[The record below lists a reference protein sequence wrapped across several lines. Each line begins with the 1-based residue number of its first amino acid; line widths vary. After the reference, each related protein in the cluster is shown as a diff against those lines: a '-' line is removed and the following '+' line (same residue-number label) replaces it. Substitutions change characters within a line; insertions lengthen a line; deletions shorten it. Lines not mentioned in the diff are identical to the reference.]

1 MTAVV
6 LSLQYLLPP
15 RQYIQGKPTYNVE
28 FKDKEDMM
36 KDGAL
41 SPIFS
46 VNLLTGQILNPEVF
60 KDKTYENWLQRHWA
74 STMGR
79 WGGREKALV
88 KCTLKVTNGKR
99 ELTYRYSGPAVP
111 LFSPLRDYVTDG
123 ELYWEIDVS
132 RDPEG
137 IPDYRAVTINN
148 RTGSDRQ
155 LFFDWVQRLSSSICT
170 TKLQDDPK
178 FLQFAS
184 EVRLGCERCYNEFY
198 SPPSIPDASFSAWWV
213 NSKAYLRSLPEY
225 DSETLLQYQR
235 ASKLINL
242 YVSSSREDI
251 QTSRYLD
258 VIRPLDLERART
270 AVQVQYNAKYLH
282 FRGHYSMFPHTHQV
296 TPGSPTAT
304 IPIPADSVDK
314 PLWITECLDLMQR
327 DLRRIIAGAP
337 PTTTPFIVYRGLTK
351 PFGTMSGAMR
361 HYTGFLSTSG
371 DYVVADEFRGPYG
384 SLLCITVPPGQR
396 CLLLGVY
403 KIQTECEVLFA
414 PRTQL
419 QIDTYDSSRSSP
431 FQGKNPLF
439 VTIAHEPSLAG
450 VKRDR
455 S

>member
-1 MTAVV
+1 M
-6 LSLQYLLPP
+6 
-15 RQYIQGKPTYNVE
+15 
-28 FKDKEDMM
+28 KE
-36 KDGAL
+36 GAL

-46 VNLLTGQILNPEVF
+46 VNLVTGRILNPEVF
-60 KDKTYENWLQRHWA
+60 QDKTYENWLRRLWA
-74 STMGR
+74 STMGGWVVR
-79 WGGREKALV
+79 KNVSVE
-88 KCTLKVTNGKR
+88 CTLKVTNGKR

-111 LFSPLRDYVTDG
+111 LFSPKRDDVTDG
-123 ELYWEIDVS
+123 ELFWDIDPTPGGLP
-132 RDPEG
+132 R
-137 IPDYRAVTINN
+137 YQAVTINN
-148 RTGSDRQ
+148 EYYSQT
-155 LFFDWVQRLSSSICT
+155 FFHWVSNRLSSPIFT
-170 TKLQDDPK
+170 TKLQDDPN
-178 FLQFAS
+178 FLQFVQ
-184 EVRLGCERCYNEFY
+184 EVKLGLMRCYNEFY

-296 TPGSPTAT
+296 TPGSPVTT
-304 IPIPADSVDK
+304 IPVPIPADSVGN

-371 DYVVADEFRGPYG
+371 DYEIADGFRGPYG
-384 SLLCITVPPGQR
+384 SLLCITVPPGQQ

-439 VTIAHEPSLAG
+439 VTIAPEPSLAG